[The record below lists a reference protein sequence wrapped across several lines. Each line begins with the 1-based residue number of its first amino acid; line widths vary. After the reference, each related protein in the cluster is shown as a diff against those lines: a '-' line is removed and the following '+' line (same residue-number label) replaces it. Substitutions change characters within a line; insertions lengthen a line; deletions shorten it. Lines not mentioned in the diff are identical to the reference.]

1 MRDSNHKAKLECLG
15 RVYVI
20 LVTCL
25 KMQQAMETPLLAMV
39 QGREQ
44 FDYVNDVNVMKR
56 WVVNN
61 MSHLRLQWSL
71 TGLCI

>member
-1 MRDSNHKAKLECLG
+1 
-15 RVYVI
+15 
-20 LVTCL
+20 
-25 KMQQAMETPLLAMV
+25 METPLLEMV
-39 QGREQ
+39 HGREQ